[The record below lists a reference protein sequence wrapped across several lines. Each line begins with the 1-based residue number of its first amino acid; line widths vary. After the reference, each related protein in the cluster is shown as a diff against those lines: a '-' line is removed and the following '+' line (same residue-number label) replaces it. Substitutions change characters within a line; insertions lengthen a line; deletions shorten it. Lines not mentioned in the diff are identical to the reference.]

1 VNWFVLLLVRKKSS
15 TELVLFF
22 GTAVLRDLVGSS
34 APDKA
39 SAYLAAAETKVLDLS
54 RSELG
59 TLLRLPAALS
69 RFRATGIRMLN
80 LSYNGV
86 TDLAPL
92 SGDLLPNLEGIC
104 QMLPG
109 NPPPLPLVQ
118 GHRQLYLECALF
130 DL

>member
-1 VNWFVLLLVRKKSS
+1 LLLAKKKTTVQNFVL
-15 TELVLFF
+15 F

-39 SAYLAAAETKVLDLS
+39 SAYMAAAETKVLDLS

-69 RFRATGIRMLN
+69 RFRATGIRILN

-86 TDLAPL
+86 TNLAPL
-92 SGDLLPNLEGIC
+92 SGDLLPNLKGIY
-104 QMLPG
+104 QMLPSA
-109 NPPPLPLVQ
+109 PPLPPPA
-118 GHRQLYLECALF
+118 LYKVRAAPTGIRLICNGG
-130 DL
+130 